1 MRGDQE
7 LIALLKEHL
16 PHLHSGKVRESF
28 SLGWH
33 EAEKLRLV
41 YVSDRL
47 SALDFV
53 LGFSVPMK
61 GIVLNTKNLMA
72 RECLPT
78 DIYQDLVAS
87 GTGIDDYLSD
97 YPELQGIPELQAR
110 CLVVK
115 DLEMIPRE
123 FIVRGAL
130 TGSGFKAYQETGT
143 VSGHVLM
150 PGLRNGQLLGL
161 PLFTPSTKGQNGE
174 HDVLVDAHETEKL
187 YPGITEFVVGIYRAV
202 HELHFDYGLF
212 LADTK
217 LEVGRIWKKGKPYF
231 VLADE
236 VGTPDSSRFWLWE
249 EYLRVW
255 PAQMPKSWDKDPAR
269 QWLRRA
275 ARNAGFDVD
284 LLDPKNSDNVALVKG
299 LIPPDDV
306 VTQIAEGYF
315 HSVLALGPTVESFW
329 AERGVELFSS

>member
-1 MRGDQE
+1 MRSDQE
-7 LIALLKEHL
+7 LIDLLKANL

-28 SLGWH
+28 ALGVH
-33 EAEKLRLV
+33 DGEKLRLV

-53 LGFSVPMK
+53 LGFSVPGK
-61 GIVLNTKNLMA
+61 GIVLNIKNLMA
-72 RECLPT
+72 RECLST

-87 GTGIDDYLSD
+87 GAGIDAYLED

-130 TGSGFKAYQETGT
+130 TGSGFKAYEETGS
-143 VSGHVLM
+143 VSGHLLM
-150 PGLRNGQLLGL
+150 PGLRNGQLLGV
-161 PLFTPSTKGQNGE
+161 PLSTPSTKGEDGE
-174 HDVLVDAHETEKL
+174 HDVLVDAFETEQL
-187 YPGITEFVVGIYRAV
+187 YPGITEFVIGVYRSV

-236 VGTPDSSRFWLWE
+236 VGTPDSSRFWTWT
-249 EYLRVW
+249 EYLKVW
-255 PAQMPKSWDKDPAR
+255 PERLPKSWDKDPAR

-275 ARNAGFDVD
+275 AHNADFDID
-284 LLDPKNSDNVALVKG
+284 SLDPKNKEHVAMVKK
-299 LIPPDDV
+299 LIPPEHV
-306 VTQIAEGYF
+306 ITQIAEGYL
-315 HSVLALGPTVESFW
+315 HSVLALGSTAESFW
-329 AERGVELFSS
+329 ADREVDLFSK

>member
-1 MRGDQE
+1 MRSDQE

-28 SLGWH
+28 SLGVH
-33 EAEKLRLV
+33 EGEKLRLV

-61 GIVLNTKNLMA
+61 GVVLNTKNLMA
-72 RECLPT
+72 RECLPA

-87 GTGIDDYLSD
+87 GTGIDAYLSD

-130 TGSGFKAYQETGT
+130 TGSGFAAYEKTGS

-161 PLFTPSTKGQNGE
+161 PLSTPSTKGLNGE
-174 HDVLVDAHETEKL
+174 HDVLVDAYETELL
-187 YPGITEFVVGIYRAV
+187 YSGITEFVVGIYRSV

-236 VGTPDSSRFWLWE
+236 VGTPDSSRFWQWE

-255 PAQMPKSWDKDPAR
+255 PSQLPKSWDKDPVR
-269 QWLRRA
+269 RWLRLA
-275 ARNAGFDVD
+275 SKEAGFDID
-284 LLDPKNSDNVALVKG
+284 SLDPKNSEHVALVKQ
-299 LIPPDDV
+299 LTPPYNV
-306 VTQIAEGYF
+306 LLQIAEGYYD
-315 HSVLALGPTVESFW
+315 SVLALGPTVESFW